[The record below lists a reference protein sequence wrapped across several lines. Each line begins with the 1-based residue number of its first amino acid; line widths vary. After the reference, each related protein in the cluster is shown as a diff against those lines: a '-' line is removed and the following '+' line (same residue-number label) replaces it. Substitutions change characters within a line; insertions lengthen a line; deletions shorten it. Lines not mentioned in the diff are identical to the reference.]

1 MESCGKSAF
10 NEVNDLALKN
20 DDLLVKKNTCTNKSD
35 ADKSH
40 HKPICIILT
49 VF

>member
-1 MESCGKSAF
+1 MKSCGKSAF

-20 DDLLVKKNTCTNKSD
+20 DDLLVKKEYTNKSD